1 MAICKLNSDLLRS
14 TSCGYFLP
22 ELVDIYLANYD
33 DLSGTPAVS
42 ADSANCSTITAITLD
57 TSKTFYHVEPAK
69 GSASFED
76 TLVVEDN
83 GTKYRH
89 ASITFTVSGVYDACK
104 VAALDALSLGR
115 YFIVAKLGDGS
126 FIGLGR
132 LSPLEATVA
141 TLAGGGDTNGM
152 QITLEGNVAESPL
165 PLSEGAIATVTG
177 A

>member
-22 ELVDIYLANYD
+22 EITTIFLVNYE
-33 DLSGTPAVS
+33 DLDGEPATGSTSGCTNISGISLVTGA
-42 ADSANCSTITAITLD
+42 TA
-57 TSKTFYHVEPAK
+57 YHVEPAK

-89 ASITFTVSGVYDACK
+89 ASITFNVAGVYDACK

-115 YFIVAKLGDGS
+115 YFVVVKTADGAY
-126 FIGLGR
+126 IGLGR
-132 LSPLEATVA
+132 ISPLEATVA

-152 QITLEGNVAESPL
+152 QITLEGNVAEAPL
-165 PLSEGAIATVTG
+165 PLTSDAVTDILG
-177 A
+177 S

>member
-1 MAICKLNSDLLRS
+1 MDLLRS

-22 ELVDIYLANYD
+22 EITTIYLANSE
-33 DLSGTPAVS
+33 DLSGTPAIGEAS
-42 ADSANCSTITAITLD
+42 GCTEISSITLNE
-57 TSKTFYHVEPAK
+57 SAKFYKIEPAK

-89 ASITFTVSGVYDACK
+89 ASITFTVSGKYDSCK
-104 VAALDALSLGR
+104 APQLEALSLGS
-115 YFIVAKLGDGS
+115 YFIVVKTGDNTY
-126 FIGLGR
+126 IGLGR
-132 LSPLEATVA
+132 ISPLEATVS

-152 QITLEGNVAESPL
+152 QITLEGNVAEVPL
-165 PLSEGAIATVTG
+165 PLSEGAIATVIG